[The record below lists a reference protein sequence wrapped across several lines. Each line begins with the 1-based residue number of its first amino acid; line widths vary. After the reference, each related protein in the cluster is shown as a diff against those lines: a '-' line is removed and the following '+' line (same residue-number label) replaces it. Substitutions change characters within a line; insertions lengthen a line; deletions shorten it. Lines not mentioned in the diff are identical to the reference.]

1 MKLGSIA
8 MKTVIFAAALAFFGT
23 AYAATAPQDR
33 LVMGKVVKD
42 GRGYALQTPTGLY
55 QIEDINAAAWQGLAV
70 DVVGVPHG
78 AYALKTINTVK
89 VDPSLYAQDFNP
101 GISTH

>member
-70 DVVGVPHG
+70 DVVGVPLAVCAGLQSRH
-78 AYALKTINTVK
+78 L
-89 VDPSLYAQDFNP
+89 DPLTRIF
-101 GISTH
+101 HECF